1 MNALESKSMAYELHR
16 PVPAGG
22 SHGLEENKNPG
33 VHTGTGQDAVD
44 MARLGR
50 KQEFKRNFHSWAV
63 VGLSSVIMAT
73 WVALLGSASFS
84 LIDGG
89 YAGTVYTYIA
99 VWLLTIPVT
108 LSLAEMVRWSQ
119 IEFTNGRKW
128 LINNFETAD
137 LYVRQ
142 SLSLQSIPANAEEGR
157 LPAVD
162 NMYVFASHASV
173 TQAYN
178 C

>member
-1 MNALESKSMAYELHR
+1 MSALESKSMAYELHR
-16 PVPAGG
+16 PVPARE
-22 SHGLEENKNPG
+22 SHGLEENKESG

-50 KQEFKRNFHSWAV
+50 KQEFRRNFHSWAV

-108 LSLAEMVRWSQ
+108 LSLAEMVRESHIQLLNAWH
-119 IEFTNGRKW
+119 W
-128 LINNFETAD
+128 LINTLWNRRPQCKTPPELA
-137 LYVRQ
+137 
-142 SLSLQSIPANAEEGR
+142 
-157 LPAVD
+157 
-162 NMYVFASHASV
+162 MYPS
-173 TQAYN
+173 
-178 C
+178 

>member
-1 MNALESKSMAYELHR
+1 MSALESKSMAYELHR
-16 PVPAGG
+16 PVPARE
-22 SHGLEENKNPG
+22 SHGLEENKDAG

-50 KQEFKRNFHSWAV
+50 KQEFRRNFHSWAV

-108 LSLAEMVRWSQ
+108 LSLAEMVR
-119 IEFTNGRKW
+119 ELRLPFLNDRNG
-128 LINNFETAD
+128 LINTFLNRRPRCKT
-137 LYVRQ
+137 
-142 SLSLQSIPANAEEGR
+142 
-157 LPAVD
+157 LPELA
-162 NMYVFASHASV
+162 MYPS
-173 TQAYN
+173 
-178 C
+178 